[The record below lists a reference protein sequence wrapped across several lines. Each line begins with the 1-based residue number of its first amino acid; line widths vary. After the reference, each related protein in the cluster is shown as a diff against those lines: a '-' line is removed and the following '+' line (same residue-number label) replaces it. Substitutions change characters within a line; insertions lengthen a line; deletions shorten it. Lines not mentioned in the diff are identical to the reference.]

1 MAVVK
6 KVYNPEGLG
15 KRIIGGKLLYSHVVT
30 VRGGTRVILAGQ
42 VPRGE
47 DGSVIAPGDMRG
59 QIVATCENIKKGL
72 AAAGATFKD
81 VVRTTTYVTDMQEYF
96 RHVAARIPYFSAE
109 PPTST
114 TVQVSALAHP
124 DFKVEIEVEAVIDD
138 APAARP
144 ASRAS
149 TRRVAGR
156 AKRTPARRAARPPA
170 ARPRRRR

>member
-1 MAVVK
+1 MAVMRK
-6 KVYNPEGLG
+6 FYNPEGLG
-15 KRIIGGKLLYSHVVT
+15 KRIIDGKLLYSHVVT

-42 VPRGE
+42 VPRAE

-81 VVRTTTYVTDMQEYF
+81 VVRSTTYVTDMQEYF
-96 RHVAARIPYFSAE
+96 RHVSARIPYFAAD

-124 DFKVEIEVEAVIDD
+124 DFKVEIEVEAVIDE
-138 APAARP
+138 APPARPAAR
-144 ASRAS
+144 AS
-149 TRRVAGR
+149 
-156 AKRTPARRAARPPA
+156 ARRAHRAPPRRASRPPA
-170 ARPRRRR
+170 ARPRR